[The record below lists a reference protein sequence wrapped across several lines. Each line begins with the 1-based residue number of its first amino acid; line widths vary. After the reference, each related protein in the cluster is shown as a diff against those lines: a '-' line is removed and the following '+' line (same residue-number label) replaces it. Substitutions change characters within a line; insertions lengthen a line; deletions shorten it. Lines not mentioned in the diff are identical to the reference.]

1 MKRLVLIAGVAVLA
15 GCEAIPPQGTTPA
28 SVALFDTAVQSV
40 GCRLIVEGDYLA
52 TELQT
57 GMTREQ
63 VVQMIQYKLALEQA
77 QRRPEGGFTFTGGA
91 CAA

>member
-1 MKRLVLIAGVAVLA
+1 VKRVIGLTAVLLLA
-15 GCEAIPPQGTTPA
+15 GCALPPQGTGPDTLA
-28 SVALFDTAVQSV
+28 AFDTAVESV
-40 GCRLIVEGDYLA
+40 GCNLIVEGDYLA

-63 VVQMIQYKLALEQA
+63 VVQMIQYKLGLKQA
-77 QRRPEGGFTFTGGA
+77 TRRPEGGFTFTSGA

>member
-1 MKRLVLIAGVAVLA
+1 MKKLLSVPVALVLA
-15 GCEAIPPQGTTPA
+15 GCALPPEGTGPEA
-28 SVALFDTAVQSV
+28 VAAFDVAVKSV
-40 GCRLIVEGDYLA
+40 GCQLVIEGDYLA

-57 GMTREQ
+57 GLTREQ

-77 QRRPEGGFTFTGGA
+77 QRRPEGGFTFTGGP